1 MSERGTKKIFLFWS
15 RTSIEAIR
23 DLMDREA
30 GKRADES
37 PDGKQSPPAM
47 DTRSTFWRGEH
58 CPVGRVVASAT
69 AEQGVSGS
77 IPGSGKVLLGF
88 FRIFENFSVLARRL
102 EWCPG
107 YGNRLTPYYMGLITQ
122 MVKSGCTLYSGI
134 TCRNESAASRQDCLV
149 GRVVASDCR
158 TRGVGFD
165 SRVGQSITGLFSAIS
180 KKFSVL
186 AWSLEL
192 CPVYGNRFTSYYK
205 RLITQMVK
213 SSVHCIAALRAVI
226 CNNACVV
233 RVKLLEAQLPPFS
246 IVQMSDSPAILKFLI
261 PKKPATH
268 L

>member
-1 MSERGTKKIFLFWS
+1 MTSPALGEARGSVRLLLTKNHPVPTPALQ
-15 RTSIEAIR
+15 AGAP
-23 DLMDREA
+23 A

-47 DTRSTFWRGEH
+47 DTRSTFWSDTL
-58 CPVGRVVASAT
+58 AINT
-69 AEQGVSGS
+69 
-77 IPGSGKVLLGF
+77 F
-88 FRIFENFSVLARRL
+88 FREKYWVQFLHPPWARR
-102 EWCPG
+102 EG
-107 YGNRLTPYYMGLITQ
+107 
-122 MVKSGCTLYSGI
+122 
-134 TCRNESAASRQDCLV
+134 ESAASRQDCLV

-213 SSVHCIAALRAVI
+213 SSVHCIAALRAVMYTS
-226 CNNACVV
+226 AYPFGDKRRVV
-233 RVKLLEAQLPPFS
+233 ALRLL
-246 IVQMSDSPAILKFLI
+246 SPI
-261 PKKPATH
+261 H
-268 L
+268 LQEDR